1 MTVIE
6 LLISDLKE
14 QAVILKEVESVFTDV
29 FPGEHH
35 PRVQPERALPEVQEA
50 HQDQRRQGGPVPVPP
65 RPRGGGARAGGRGGP
80 DGGGG
85 ARIQE
90 GQIETLGPL
99 EGNWVL
105 HLPPPLNS

>member
-14 QAVILKEVESVFTDV
+14 QAVTLEEVESVFNDV

-65 RPRGGGARAGGRGGP
+65 RPRGGGARAGGRGG
-80 DGGGG
+80 

-99 EGNWVL
+99 EENWVL
-105 HLPPPLNS
+105 HFAPPLNS